1 MSRMHR
7 LRKRSEIEGATSE
20 ELCRWLILARGGNDQ
35 AEHWLMCALT
45 PLLTTFYTRRLTIG
59 QDDLDHLIRETL
71 NRVKAE
77 QGRYDARGVFGKW
90 LFDIARRTMLEHLDR
105 RARLAVFELE
115 ARTISAEYRV
125 LPERSRGRSSMHP
138 RFWE

>member
-1 MSRMHR
+1 MFRMHR
-7 LRKRSEIEGATSE
+7 LLNRSEIEGATSE
-20 ELCRWLILARGGNDQ
+20 ELCRWLILARGGNGQ
-35 AEHWLMCALT
+35 AEHRLMCALA
-45 PLLTTFYTRRLTIG
+45 PLLATFYTRRLTMV
-59 QDDLDHLIRETL
+59 QEDLDHLVREAL

-77 QGRYDARGVFGKW
+77 QGSYDVRGMFGKW

-115 ARTISAEYRV
+115 ARTISAEYIV
-125 LPERSRGRSSMHP
+125 VPERASGRSSMHP